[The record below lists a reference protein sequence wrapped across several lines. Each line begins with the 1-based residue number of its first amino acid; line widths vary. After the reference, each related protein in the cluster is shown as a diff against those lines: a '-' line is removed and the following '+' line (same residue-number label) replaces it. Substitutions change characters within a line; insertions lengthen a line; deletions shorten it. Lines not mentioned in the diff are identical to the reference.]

1 MTPPTPETR
10 SAMVLLNW
18 SSVRP
23 SGTWKTPLISI
34 HVNPAAA
41 TVRCANIKQLQIKL
55 TSTAAIE
62 IALLN
67 VFHRSVNNVIA
78 VALTS
83 GASKM
88 SHGNIRFIGFAGSK
102 FQAADVSDASCL
114 PYAKQSDENGKAHR
128 DFGGCDGDDEK
139 NENLCVVIWQ
149 PIWTDTESRKGNE
162 RQVCRIEHQLQ

>member
-34 HVNPAAA
+34 HVNSAAA
-41 TVRCANIKQLQIKL
+41 TVRCAKIRQLQIKL

-62 IALLN
+62 IELLN
-67 VFHRSVNNVIA
+67 VPHRSVNNVIT

-88 SHGNIRFIGFAGSK
+88 SHGNIRFIGCAGSK
-102 FQAADVSDASCL
+102 FQAADASDAGCL
-114 PYAKQSDENGKAHR
+114 PYAKQSDDNGKADRYFSCSHR
-128 DFGGCDGDDEK
+128 DDEK
-139 NENLCVVIWQ
+139 
-149 PIWTDTESRKGNE
+149 D
-162 RQVCRIEHQLQ
+162 EHLRV